1 MGADWGK
8 NIQLSIFGESH
19 GKVVGINIGGL
30 PAGVKL
36 DFDYINSQMARRKP
50 GNGGFSTPRR
60 ESDAVEILSG
70 IYDGYTTG
78 APLCAVIKNENQN
91 SKDYSYLKELMRP
104 GHSDYPA
111 FVKYHGFNDVRG
123 GGRFSGRLTAP
134 LVFAGSVAR
143 QILRQKGIEVISHIQ
158 SIGSVKDEKFPH
170 PITNNLIQRLK
181 AMEYPL
187 ICREK
192 FADMERE
199 VAKAKENGNSVG
211 GSIQCAVIG
220 LPAGIGD
227 PFFDSVESKLSSIL
241 FSVPAVKAVE
251 FGDGFDLCQMNGS
264 RANDEYAI
272 ENGEII
278 TKTNH
283 NGGILGGITNGA
295 PVVFTVGIKPTP
307 SISVPQNTVNVKTM
321 TEEKLTV
328 TGRHDRCIVY
338 RAVPVIESVAA
349 LAVLDMVNI

>member
-30 PAGVKL
+30 PAGIKL

-50 GNGGFSTPRR
+50 GNGGLSTPRK

-70 IYDGYTTG
+70 VYDGYTTG

-143 QILRQKGIEVISHIQ
+143 QILRQKGIVVTSHIQ
-158 SIGSVKDEKFPH
+158 SVGGVRDEKFPH
-170 PITNNLIQRLK
+170 PITNDLIKRLK

-192 FADMERE
+192 SGDMEKTVTR
-199 VAKAKENGNSVG
+199 AKEKGNSVG

-251 FGDGFDLCQMNGS
+251 FGDGFDLCQMDGS

-272 ENGEII
+272 ENRMII

-283 NGGILGGITNGA
+283 NGGILGGITNGS

-307 SISVPQNTVNVKTM
+307 SISIPQNTVNVKTM

-338 RAVPVIESVAA
+338 RALPVIESVAA

>member
-1 MGADWGK
+1 
-8 NIQLSIFGESH
+8 
-19 GKVVGINIGGL
+19 
-30 PAGVKL
+30 
-36 DFDYINSQMARRKP
+36 
-50 GNGGFSTPRR
+50 
-60 ESDAVEILSG
+60 
-70 IYDGYTTG
+70 
-78 APLCAVIKNENQN
+78 
-91 SKDYSYLKELMRP
+91 MRP

-158 SIGSVKDEKFPH
+158 SVGGVRDEKFPH
-170 PITNNLIQRLK
+170 PITDDLIKRLK
-181 AMEYPL
+181 AMEHPL

-192 FADMERE
+192 SIDMEKTVTR
-199 VAKAKENGNSVG
+199 AKENGNSVG
-211 GSIQCAVIG
+211 GSIQCAIIR

-251 FGDGFDLCQMNGS
+251 FGDGFDLCQMDGS

-272 ENGEII
+272 ENRKII

-283 NGGILGGITNGA
+283 NGGILGGITNGS

-307 SISVPQNTVNVKTM
+307 SISIPQNTVNVKTM

-338 RAVPVIESVAA
+338 RALPVIESVAA

>member
-1 MGADWGK
+1 
-8 NIQLSIFGESH
+8 
-19 GKVVGINIGGL
+19 
-30 PAGVKL
+30 
-36 DFDYINSQMARRKP
+36 
-50 GNGGFSTPRR
+50 
-60 ESDAVEILSG
+60 
-70 IYDGYTTG
+70 
-78 APLCAVIKNENQN
+78 
-91 SKDYSYLKELMRP
+91 
-104 GHSDYPA
+104 
-111 FVKYHGFNDVRG
+111 
-123 GGRFSGRLTAP
+123 
-134 LVFAGSVAR
+134 
-143 QILRQKGIEVISHIQ
+143 
-158 SIGSVKDEKFPH
+158 
-170 PITNNLIQRLK
+170 
-181 AMEYPL
+181 MEYPL

-192 FADMERE
+192 AIDMENT
-199 VAKAKENGNSVG
+199 VTKAKEKGNSVG

-251 FGDGFDLCQMNGS
+251 FGDGFDLCQMDGS

-272 ENGEII
+272 ENRKII

-283 NGGILGGITNGA
+283 NGGILGGITNGS

-307 SISVPQNTVNVKTM
+307 SISIPQNTVNIKTM

-338 RAVPVIESVAA
+338 RALPVIESVAA